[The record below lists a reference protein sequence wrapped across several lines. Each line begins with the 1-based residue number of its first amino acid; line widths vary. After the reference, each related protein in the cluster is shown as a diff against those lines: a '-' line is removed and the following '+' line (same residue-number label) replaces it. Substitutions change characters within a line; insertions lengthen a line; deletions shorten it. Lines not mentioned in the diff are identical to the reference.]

1 MINFLKRKTTNQDE
15 IRMNCAKLISYCH
28 DLDRFTN
35 FGYLHSC
42 INRKYKYLGKTY
54 TTLNYRIS
62 VSNNVILYNEDYDVI
77 YATNNKQDCA
87 NFLNK
92 LYMGAMANV

>member
-1 MINFLKRKTTNQDE
+1 MISFLKKKTAKKDD
-15 IRMNCAKLISYCH
+15 IRMKQVTLIAYCH

-42 INRKYKYLGKTY
+42 INRKYKYLGRTY
-54 TTLNYRIS
+54 TTLNYRVSI
-62 VSNNVILYNEDYDVI
+62 SNNVILYNEDYDVI

-87 NFLNK
+87 DFLYK
-92 LYMGAMANV
+92 LYMGTMATV